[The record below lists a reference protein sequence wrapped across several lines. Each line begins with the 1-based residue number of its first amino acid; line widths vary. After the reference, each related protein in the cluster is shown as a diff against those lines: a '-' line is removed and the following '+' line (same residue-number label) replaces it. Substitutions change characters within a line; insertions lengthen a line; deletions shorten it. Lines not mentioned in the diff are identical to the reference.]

1 MHLIWQEASK
11 SKNGKAPHAAW
22 CNYDDL
28 NEYFW
33 LDHRF
38 CFSYCFVILGKG
50 WWTNCAPSLFH
61 ILFYFVITT
70 NNMFQV
76 TWLFHFGLAYE
87 WQCRVLQVYPWSYS
101 YSTGET
107 SLFSATICFFDKYNR
122 DTFLYQIKWRRKATN
137 QNLACIY
144 HLQIQCYGYI
154 FPHIK
159 VELNYLLINL
169 FIHFSW
175 KGVARGGS
183 GKSIGKSNFVET
195 RTFWHIFRSFDR
207 LWTFYI
213 LALQVIRFT

>member
-1 MHLIWQEASK
+1 MTMQSSSNLSMELFLQHRWDIPLL
-11 SKNGKAPHAAW
+11 
-22 CNYDDL
+22 CNY
-28 NEYFW
+28 
-33 LDHRF
+33 
-38 CFSYCFVILGKG
+38 
-50 WWTNCAPSLFH
+50 LF
-61 ILFYFVITT
+61 LWY
-70 NNMFQV
+70 
-76 TWLFHFGLAYE
+76 
-87 WQCRVLQVYPWSYS
+87 
-101 YSTGET
+101 
-107 SLFSATICFFDKYNR
+107 KYNR
-122 DTFLYQIKWRRKATN
+122 DTFLYQIKWRRKGTN

-144 HLQIQCYGYI
+144 HFQIQCYGYV

-175 KGVARGGS
+175 KGGARGGS